1 DGMEGFVA
9 FFDQA
14 LAARQKGV
22 SRLGQRDAPR
32 GAVEQAGLQPLFE
45 TRHLAADVG
54 GRYPQ
59 LFGGAHE
66 AATLGN
72 GDELVETFPAI
83 HIGFLLRASDYPW
96 GATMFPRLAH

>member
-1 DGMEGFVA
+1 MEGFVA

-14 LAARQKGV
+14 LAARQEGMPGF
-22 SRLGQRDAPR
+22 GQRHTPR
-32 GAVEQAGLQPLFE
+32 GAVEQAGLQALFQP
-45 TRHLAADVG
+45 RHLAADM
-54 GRYPQ
+54 GRGNAQ
-59 LFGGAHE
+59 LLGGAHE
-66 AATLGN
+66 AAALGN